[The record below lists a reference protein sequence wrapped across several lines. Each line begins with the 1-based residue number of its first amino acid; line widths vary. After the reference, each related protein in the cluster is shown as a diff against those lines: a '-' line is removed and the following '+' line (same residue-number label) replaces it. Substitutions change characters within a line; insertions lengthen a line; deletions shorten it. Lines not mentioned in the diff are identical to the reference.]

1 MKLEIKQRLTKPKPR
16 EKQNS
21 NEMIH
26 KSILKRMYPPADA
39 VAINCKFGFE
49 HVTSHIPSLCPENS

>member
-1 MKLEIKQRLTKPKPR
+1 M
-16 EKQNS
+16 QNT
-21 NEMIH
+21 NQMTDIPT
-26 KSILKRMYPPADA
+26 IKRMYSPADA